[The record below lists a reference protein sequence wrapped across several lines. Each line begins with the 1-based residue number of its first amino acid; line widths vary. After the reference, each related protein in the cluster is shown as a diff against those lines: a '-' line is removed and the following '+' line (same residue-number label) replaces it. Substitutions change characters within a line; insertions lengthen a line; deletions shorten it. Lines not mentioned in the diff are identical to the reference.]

1 MRSLAVLFG
10 LAACATPQETESN
23 PLAGV
28 IDFHCHS
35 GPDALPRS
43 VTDLEIAR
51 IAKRAGMR
59 GIVLK
64 NHFTMTA
71 DRAALAMKEVD
82 GLEVFGG
89 IVLNRAVGGINAEA
103 VRKMTHFEGKR
114 GRVVWLPTFD
124 AENHV
129 KHAKEDRPFVSVV
142 KNGSPVPELA
152 EVFKLADEND
162 LVLATGHSSVDESLA
177 IIDAAKKAGVKKILV
192 THAMADPIDATEN
205 QLRKLAATGA
215 VIECVWATHIAGPN
229 ALSPSGR
236 TQKQVTVPE
245 YAKAIKAVGAEHFII
260 SSDLGQYL
268 NPLHPDGLKAF
279 IAGLKEQGLT
289 EKEIDLVARKNPAR
303 LLGLEK

>member
-1 MRSLAVLFG
+1 MRTALAVLC
-10 LAACATPQETESN
+10 LAACATPQEEGN

-51 IAKRAGMR
+51 IARRAGMR

-89 IVLNRAVGGINAEA
+89 IVLNRAVGGINVEA
-103 VRKMTHFEGKR
+103 VRKMTQFEGKR

-142 KNGSPVPELA
+142 KEGAPVAEFA
-152 EVFKLADEND
+152 EVFKLIAEND
-162 LVLATGHSSVDESLA
+162 LVLATGHSSVDESLR

-192 THAMADPIDATEN
+192 THAMADPIDATED

-215 VIECVWATHIAGPN
+215 IIECVWATHIAGPN
-229 ALSPSGR
+229 APSPSGR
-236 TQKQVTVPE
+236 TQKQVTVAG
-245 YAKAIKAVGAEHFII
+245 YAKAIKAVGPEHFLI

-279 IAGLKEQGLT
+279 IVGLKEQGLA
-289 EKEIDLVARKNPAR
+289 EKDIDVVARRNPAR